1 MFHLDM
7 QNYISMTIGSINAA
21 NIQQNTNVYSKG
33 GWSDTL
39 LWMKLVWMLT
49 KKTNFSCECINFLS
63 KGRDKMNTNQK
74 VNFNKNLHNSFSS
87 RLVLFFSMY
96 VNFSRLSTEWWC
108 HIVASRNLKLL

>member
-39 LWMKLVWMLT
+39 L
-49 KKTNFSCECINFLS
+49 
-63 KGRDKMNTNQK
+63 
-74 VNFNKNLHNSFSS
+74 
-87 RLVLFFSMY
+87 
-96 VNFSRLSTEWWC
+96 
-108 HIVASRNLKLL
+108 